1 MNDIEIVAQRQRIEN
16 LFSYASN
23 FNADPETLSHW
34 AKYLCVLTSG
44 YLEKA
49 IQHYFSEFSRIK
61 AHPCISNYVTHNLVY
76 FINPNIEKMLNLF
89 DSFSKDWKDK
99 LETFVKG
106 ERKDAIDSIV
116 ANKNNI
122 AHGRQIGLTF
132 SRMKTYFQ
140 KAVEVVDFLKEIIKS
155 EI

>member
-1 MNDIEIVAQRQRIEN
+1 MNDIEIFAQRQRIEY
-16 LFSYASN
+16 LFSCTSN

-44 YLEKA
+44 YLENA
-49 IQHYFSEFSRIK
+49 VQHYFSEFSKIK
-61 AHPCISNYVTHNLVY
+61 AHPYVSNYVTHNLED
-76 FINPNIEKMLNLF
+76 FMNPKMAKILNLS
-89 DSFSKDWKDK
+89 DSFSKEWKDR
-99 LETFVKG
+99 LESFVEG

-122 AHGRQIGLTF
+122 AHGRQIGLTL
-132 SRMKTYFQ
+132 SRMKTYFE
-140 KAVEVVDFLKEIIKS
+140 KMVEVVDFIKELIKS